1 MPLWRLTIQGHYQLH
16 VTIQDW
22 DGTTY
27 YATYEYFKIG
37 RPEKMYTLEALAHS
51 GTASKKWMFV
61 NVWLWH
67 VIFNEQ
73 LMIKCNYDFFFNSLK
88 RWIRG
93 WGVKSHAQRDVFV
106 LETSSIYENVP
117 T

>member
-37 RPEKMYTLEALAHS
+37 RPEKMYTLQALAHS
-51 GTASKKWMFV
+51 GTASKK
-61 NVWLWH
+61 
-67 VIFNEQ
+67 
-73 LMIKCNYDFFFNSLK
+73 
-88 RWIRG
+88 
-93 WGVKSHAQRDVFV
+93 
-106 LETSSIYENVP
+106 
-117 T
+117 